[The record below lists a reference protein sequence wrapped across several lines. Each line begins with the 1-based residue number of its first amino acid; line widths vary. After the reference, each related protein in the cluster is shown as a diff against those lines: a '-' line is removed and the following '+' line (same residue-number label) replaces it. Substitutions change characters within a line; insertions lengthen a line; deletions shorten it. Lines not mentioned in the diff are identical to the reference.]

1 MHLLLKTLLN
11 HVERMD
17 GFVYDSSRLIHPR
30 MASRGGA
37 SKAVRIEIQVREREG
52 SRARCSRCQ
61 KPAPGYDRLQVRQF
75 QFVPLWGIA
84 TFFRYAPRRVQCP
97 ACGVC
102 VEHLPWALG
111 KRPLTNSF
119 AWFLAA
125 WAKHLSWQEVSR
137 TFKTSWESV
146 FRSVEMA
153 VDWGR
158 ARMDLSGISALGID
172 EIHWRKGKFLTL
184 VYQIN
189 EGMKRLL
196 FVAENREETSLR
208 KFFLWFGRE
217 RSASIRFICSDM
229 WRPYLNVI
237 AERAEGALNILD
249 RYHIASKMNQA
260 LDDVRAKE
268 TREVR
273 ARHRLNKTKVVL
285 THSRWCLLKRPENL
299 TAPQTIKL
307 KALLACNLRTIRA
320 YLLKE
325 EFQLFWEYLSPAW
338 ASKFMDQWCTK
349 AMRSRIEPMQK
360 IARMLRSHK
369 PLILNWFEA
378 RGQLSLGAVEGLN
391 NRLKASLRKS
401 YGFRTY
407 RAIKIMLYHKLGALP
422 EPQFAHRFC

>member
-1 MHLLLKTLLN
+1 MHLVLKTVLN
-11 HVERMD
+11 RVERLK
-17 GFVYDSSRLIHPR
+17 GFVYESSRLVPGR
-30 MASRGGA
+30 EP
-37 SKAVRIEIQVREREG
+37 RIEIRLRSREG
-52 SRARCSRCQ
+52 SRGACSHCQ
-61 KPAPGYDRLQVRQF
+61 KPAPGSDQLAERRF

-84 TFFRYAPRRVQCP
+84 TYFRYAPRRVQCP
-97 ACGVC
+97 EHGIC

-111 KRPLTNSF
+111 KRPLTASF
-119 AWFLAA
+119 AWFLAS
-125 WAKHLSWQEVSR
+125 WAKLLSWQDVSR

-158 ARMDLSGISALGID
+158 ARMDLSGITALGVD

-208 KFFLWFGRE
+208 KFFLWFGAP
-217 RSASIRFICSDM
+217 RSALIRFICSDM
-229 WRPYLNVI
+229 WQPYLNVI
-237 AERAEGALNILD
+237 AERAGGALNILD
-249 RYHIASKMNQA
+249 RYHIAAKMNKA
-260 LDDVRAKE
+260 IDEVRAKE
-268 TREVR
+268 TRETR
-273 ARHRLNKTKVVL
+273 SRNRLSGKLVVL

-299 TAPQTIKL
+299 TARQSIKL
-307 KALLACNLRTIRA
+307 KELLQCNLRTIRA

-325 EFQLFWEYLSPAW
+325 EFQLFWEYVSPAW
-338 ASKFMDQWCTK
+338 AAKFMEQWCTK
-349 AMRSRIEPMQK
+349 ALRSRLEPMKK
-360 IARMLRSHK
+360 IARMLRAHK

-378 RGQLSLGAVEGLN
+378 RGQVSLGAVEGLN
-391 NRLKASLRKS
+391 NRLKANLRKS

-407 RAIKIMLYHKLGALP
+407 KAIKIMLYHKLGALP

>member
-1 MHLLLKTLLN
+1 MHLVLKTVLN
-11 HVERMD
+11 RVERLK
-17 GFVYDSSRLIHPR
+17 GFVYESSRLVPGR
-30 MASRGGA
+30 EP
-37 SKAVRIEIQVREREG
+37 RIEIRLRSREG
-52 SRARCSRCQ
+52 SRGACSHCQ
-61 KPAPGYDRLQVRQF
+61 KPATGYDKLAERRF

-84 TFFRYAPRRVQCP
+84 TYFRYAPRRVQCREH
-97 ACGVC
+97 GIC

-111 KRPLTNSF
+111 KRPLTASF
-119 AWFLAA
+119 AWFLAS
-125 WAKHLSWQEVSR
+125 WAKLLSWQDVSR

-158 ARMDLSGISALGID
+158 ARMDLSGITALGVD

-208 KFFLWFGRE
+208 KFFLWFGAP
-217 RSASIRFICSDM
+217 RSALIRFICSDM
-229 WRPYLNVI
+229 WQPYLNVI
-237 AERAEGALNILD
+237 AERAGGALNILD
-249 RYHIASKMNQA
+249 RYHIAAKMNKA
-260 LDDVRAKE
+260 IDEVRAKE
-268 TREVR
+268 TREIR
-273 ARHRLNKTKVVL
+273 SRNRLSGKQVVL

-299 TAPQTIKL
+299 TARQSIKL
-307 KALLACNLRTIRA
+307 NELLRCNLRSIRA

-325 EFQLFWEYLSPAW
+325 EFQLFWEYVSPAW
-338 ASKFMDQWCTK
+338 AAKFMEQWCTK
-349 AMRSRIEPMQK
+349 ALRSRLEPMKK
-360 IARMLRSHK
+360 IARMLRAHK

-378 RGQLSLGAVEGLN
+378 RGQVSLGAVEGMN
-391 NRLKASLRKS
+391 NRLKANLRKS

-407 RAIKIMLYHKLGALP
+407 KAIKIMLYHKLGALP

>member
-1 MHLLLKTLLN
+1 MHLVLKTVLN
-11 HVERMD
+11 HVEQLK
-17 GFVYDSSRLIHPR
+17 GFVYESSELISGPP
-30 MASRGGA
+30 G
-37 SKAVRIEIQVREREG
+37 RIEIRVRARER
-52 SRARCSRCQ
+52 SRGACSHCQ
-61 KPAPGYDRLQVRQF
+61 QPAAGYDRLPERRF

-84 TFFRYAPRRVQCP
+84 TYFRYAPRRVRCP
-97 ACGVC
+97 EHGIC

-111 KRPLTNSF
+111 KRPLTASF
-119 AWFLAA
+119 AWFLAS
-125 WAKHLSWQEVSR
+125 WAKLLSWQEVSR

-146 FRSVEMA
+146 YRSVEMA

-158 ARMDLSGISALGID
+158 ARMDLSGITALGVD

-208 KFFLWFGRE
+208 KFFLWFGAPRT
-217 RSASIRFICSDM
+217 ALIRFICSDM
-229 WRPYLNVI
+229 WQPYLNVI
-237 AERAEGALNILD
+237 AERAGGALNILD

-260 LDDVRAKE
+260 IDDVRAKE
-268 TREVR
+268 TREIR
-273 ARHRLNKTKVVL
+273 ARSRLSGKQVIL

-299 TAPQTIKL
+299 TARQSIKL
-307 KALLACNLRTIRA
+307 NELLRCNLRTIRA

-325 EFQLFWEYLSPAW
+325 EFQLFWEYVSPAW
-338 ASKFMDQWCTK
+338 AAKFMNQWCTK
-349 AMRSRIEPMQK
+349 ALRSRLQPMQK
-360 IARMLRSHK
+360 IARMLRAHQS
-369 PLILNWFEA
+369 LILNWFEA
-378 RGQLSLGAVEGLN
+378 RGQVSLGAVEGLN

-407 RAIKIMLYHKLGALP
+407 GAIKIMLYHKLGALP